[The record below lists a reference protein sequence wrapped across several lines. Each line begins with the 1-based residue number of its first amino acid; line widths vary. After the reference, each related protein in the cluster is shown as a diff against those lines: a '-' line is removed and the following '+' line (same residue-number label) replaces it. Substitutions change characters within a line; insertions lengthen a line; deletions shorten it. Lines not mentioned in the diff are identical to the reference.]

1 MKKTNYFPFPV
12 NLAAVSCIYRAEP
25 KSEVSTMCPEPEFG
39 MQYRRMIEVYRL
51 PPEVLRG
58 QLASILSR
66 VTQAEVPIKD
76 PAESKKAVH

>member
-1 MKKTNYFPFPV
+1 
-12 NLAAVSCIYRAEP
+12 
-25 KSEVSTMCPEPEFG
+25 MCPEPEFG